1 MSGDPGPSD
10 PLRLPDDLV
19 TWIGGVAGGAVIA
32 ADRRPGGARKEAWY
46 VDVATVG
53 GPRELFLRYDRSDPA
68 RTGDPWT
75 LRREATVYLALQG
88 TDVRVP
94 TVVAV
99 HPRHQAMLTER
110 LAGANWF
117 SRIADPD
124 EQLRT
129 ARDFMPRLAAL
140 HRLDARALELP
151 GFPDAAT
158 PVPELVRHELDEWE
172 SVLEFRGG
180 DVDPVLRLTLDW
192 LRANVP
198 SFDGPAVLVQGDTGP
213 GNFMYADGR
222 VVAVVDWELA
232 HLGDPMD
239 DIAWLS
245 LRCTQEPFTH
255 LPDRLREYEEL
266 SGNPVDADRVGY
278 YRVMAEAKLQVMGH
292 RRGGSEGAPDDGD
305 LGNRLIYGILHRR
318 LLFEA
323 LAEFLDFE
331 VAPAE
336 TPPTREPS
344 EHDRL
349 YAALL
354 AQLRDVVVPR
364 ITDPLALART
374 KGFARALKYLAAVN
388 ADGPF
393 YDACELDDLAKLLG
407 EPVNSVEEGRGRA
420 AAAVLAGTVDPSAYL
435 AYSWRRVARD
445 NELLRPASGA
455 LADRH
460 WPSLS

>member
-1 MSGDPGPSD
+1 MDD

-19 TWIGGVAGGAVIA
+19 AWIGAVAGGAVVSL
-32 ADRRPGGARKEAWY
+32 DRKPGGGRKEAWF
-46 VDVATVG
+46 VDVEVDSTKER
-53 GPRELFLRYDRSDPA
+53 RELFLRYDRSDPS

-88 TDVRVP
+88 TEVRVP

-99 HPRHQAMLTER
+99 HPQHQAMVTER
-110 LAGANWF
+110 LQGENWF
-117 SRIADPD
+117 SRIADAD
-124 EQLRT
+124 EELGT
-129 ARDFMPRLAAL
+129 ARDFMHRLAAL
-140 HRLDARALELP
+140 HRLDARTLELP
-151 GFPDAAT
+151 GFPDAST
-158 PVPELVRHELDEWE
+158 PVPDLVRHELDEWE
-172 SVLEFRGG
+172 GVLAFRGG
-180 DVDPVLRLTLDW
+180 AVDPVLRLTLDW

-198 SFDGPAVLVQGDTGP
+198 AFEGPAVLVQGDTGP
-213 GNFMYADGR
+213 GNFIYAGGR

-245 LRCTQEPFTH
+245 LRATQEPFTH

-266 SGNPVDADRVGY
+266 SGNRIDEERVRY
-278 YRVMAEAKLQVMGH
+278 YRVMAEAKLQVMTH
-292 RRGGSEGAPDDGD
+292 RRAESEAEAGLEGGD

-318 LLFEA
+318 LWFEA
-323 LAEFLDFE
+323 LGE
-331 VAPAE
+331 VAGFELTPVE
-336 TPPTREPS
+336 TPPPHPPS

-349 YAALL
+349 YASLL

-374 KGFARALKYLAAVN
+374 KGFARVLKYLAAVN

-393 YDACELDDLAKLLG
+393 FDACELDDLAKLLG
-407 EPVNSVEEGRGRA
+407 EPVDRLEDGRGRA
-420 AAAVLAGTVDPSAYL
+420 ADAVLAGRLDPAEYL
-435 AYSWRRVARD
+435 GYAWRRVARD
-445 NELLRPASGA
+445 NELLRPASGV

-460 WPSLS
+460 WPPLS